1 MSKLYFQLMCL
12 YKRKCNYRD
21 HIFIDFRMLLPFT
34 LDMAVMK
41 NLIKMTNYKL
51 QLYSRSL
58 LLSED
63 KVIIL
68 F

>member
-1 MSKLYFQLMCL
+1 
-12 YKRKCNYRD
+12 
-21 HIFIDFRMLLPFT
+21 MLLPFT

-41 NLIKMTNYKL
+41 NLIKMANYKL

>member
-1 MSKLYFQLMCL
+1 
-12 YKRKCNYRD
+12 
-21 HIFIDFRMLLPFT
+21 MLLPFT